1 MIPVTNNQ
9 KMTNYIRTKT
19 VLFSN
24 YKNET
29 YNRPIISSSNTGME
43 LKTPHEDEH
52 RWYADEC
59 TKSPVYDDLDRIDHH
74 LPTRWRTVKHAEYHN
89 L

>member
-19 VLFSN
+19 ISLSN

-29 YNRPIISSSNTGME
+29 YNTSVISCSNTKMD
-43 LKTPHEDEH
+43 LKTPHEDGNCI
-52 RWYADEC
+52 YFIL
-59 TKSPVYDDLDRIDHH
+59 TLFLYLIKSKGQKYTINNNTTNTL
-74 LPTRWRTVKHAEYHN
+74 
-89 L
+89 

>member
-19 VLFSN
+19 VSFSN

-29 YNRPIISSSNTGME
+29 YNRPIISSSNTEMNV
-43 LKTPHEDEH
+43 KTPHEDGNCI
-52 RWYADEC
+52 YFIL
-59 TKSPVYDDLDRIDHH
+59 TLFLYLIKSKGQKYTINNNTTDTL
-74 LPTRWRTVKHAEYHN
+74 
-89 L
+89 

>member
-19 VLFSN
+19 ISLSN

-29 YNRPIISSSNTGME
+29 YNTSAISSSNTNME
-43 LKTPHEDEH
+43 LKTQHEDGNCI
-52 RWYADEC
+52 YFIL
-59 TKSPVYDDLDRIDHH
+59 TLFLYLIKSKGQKYTINNNTTNTL
-74 LPTRWRTVKHAEYHN
+74 
-89 L
+89 

>member
-43 LKTPHEDEH
+43 LKTPHEDGNCI
-52 RWYADEC
+52 YFIL
-59 TKSPVYDDLDRIDHH
+59 TLFLYLIKSKGQKYTIKNNTTNTL
-74 LPTRWRTVKHAEYHN
+74 
-89 L
+89 